1 MNGLQSIPR
10 THQGEQL
17 SYISPQEAQLLR
29 QHGGG
34 VAPDGGQLRGPGGIP
49 RFEASDF
56 TQKAAA
62 DMAFFQQMLPEYT
75 SVQHLNQSK
84 GSNYAQAGH
93 ARISRG
99 NYGGKNAYGQ
109 SGSNPRARTRTRI

>member
-34 VAPDGGQLRGPGGIP
+34 VAPDGGQLLGPGGIP
-49 RFEASDF
+49 RFLTGPGPS
-56 TQKAAA
+56 AAG
-62 DMAFFQQMLPEYT
+62 PT
-75 SVQHLNQSK
+75 GGGTGGN
-84 GSNYAQAGH
+84 AGC
-93 ARISRG
+93 
-99 NYGGKNAYGQ
+99 
-109 SGSNPRARTRTRI
+109 